1 VFDAIA
7 LPLPHFTQAD
17 VQYQTSGAF
26 SCLQLARSTC
36 YQLPMTGTNRNDFD
50 PYDVLGLERS
60 AATSAVKTAYRKR
73 VRTAHPDRGGDPDE
87 FLIIVRAFDVLSDPD
102 ARRMFDE
109 TGVVDPDAAKRL
121 REEVAV
127 VLADMFDAAVRTAV
141 DTGLPLD
148 GVDFIDMMSQAVRS
162 NAEDA
167 DLQVRRIAGEVAALD
182 ALKLRIKRHDDRDNM
197 FAARIDEQIAAK
209 ADEQATLRRR
219 VHVFEIA
226 VVELGNY
233 ESEIELIS
241 ALETESAA

>member
-1 VFDAIA
+1 
-7 LPLPHFTQAD
+7 
-17 VQYQTSGAF
+17 
-26 SCLQLARSTC
+26 
-36 YQLPMTGTNRNDFD
+36 MTGTDRNDFD
-50 PYDVLGLERS
+50 PYDVLGLERT
-60 AATSAVKTAYRKR
+60 AATGAIKAAYRKR

-87 FLIIVRAFDVLSDPD
+87 FMVIVRAFDVLSDPD

-109 TGVVDPDAAKRL
+109 TGVVDPEAAKRL

-141 DTGLPLD
+141 DTGLPLE

-167 DLQVRRIAGEVAALD
+167 DLQVRRIEGEVAALD

-209 ADEQATLRRR
+209 AEERAALRRR

-233 ESEIELIS
+233 ESEVELIS

>member
-1 VFDAIA
+1 M
-7 LPLPHFTQAD
+7 HF
-17 VQYQTSGAF
+17 QTSGAF

-36 YQLPMTGTNRNDFD
+36 YQRLMTGKNRNDFD
-50 PYDVLGLERS
+50 PYSVLGLERS
-60 AATSAVKTAYRKR
+60 AAAGAIKAAYRKR
-73 VRTAHPDRGGDPDE
+73 ARTAHPDRGGDPDD
-87 FLIIVRAFDVLSDPD
+87 FILIVRAFDVLSDPD

-167 DLQVRRIAGEVAALD
+167 DLQVRRIEGEVAALD
-182 ALKLRIKRHDDRDNM
+182 ALKLRIKRHDDRANM
-197 FAARIDEQIAAK
+197 FAARIDEQIASK
-209 ADEQATLRRR
+209 AEHRAALRRR

-233 ESEIELIS
+233 ESEVELIS

>member
-1 VFDAIA
+1 
-7 LPLPHFTQAD
+7 
-17 VQYQTSGAF
+17 
-26 SCLQLARSTC
+26 
-36 YQLPMTGTNRNDFD
+36 MTGKDRNNFD
-50 PYDVLGLERS
+50 PYEVLGLERT
-60 AATSAVKTAYRKR
+60 AAAGAIKAAYRKR

-87 FLIIVRAFDVLSDPD
+87 FMMIVRAFDVLSDPD

-109 TGVVDPDAAKRL
+109 TGVVDPEAAKRL

-141 DTGLPLD
+141 DTGLPLE

-167 DLQVRRIAGEVAALD
+167 DLQARRIDGEVAALD
-182 ALKLRIKRHDDRDNM
+182 ALKNRIKRHDDRANM
-197 FAARIDEQIAAK
+197 FAARIDEQITAK
-209 ADEQATLRRR
+209 AEQQAALRRR

-233 ESEIELIS
+233 ESEVELIS